1 MRSCFRPLDTP
12 SACAQA
18 GRALFGLLCPR
29 AFASAAHDLINMRLN
44 SIDGHQTNAS
54 IVAHV
59 VVIWHVAKRDA
70 RPRQSRHLILV
81 TSTDRRADCRVVPCW
96 SFVRGPRCWRD
107 HADRRNKTKQQTNSN
122 CNSNSTNEIHSTGA
136 GGGNSAVAR
145 DQNDWHC

>member
-1 MRSCFRPLDTP
+1 VGSSSTVGRRRRVVTAPGQRRKGRLVERSAGTTKRP
-12 SACAQA
+12 SAV
-18 GRALFGLLCPR
+18 
-29 AFASAAHDLINMRLN
+29 
-44 SIDGHQTNAS
+44 GHQTNAS

-81 TSTDRRADCRVVPCW
+81 TSTDRRADCLVVPCW
-96 SFVRGPRCWRD
+96 SLVRGPRCWRD
-107 HADRRNKTKQQTNSN
+107 HADRRNKTKQQTNS
-122 CNSNSTNEIHSTGA
+122 NSNSTNEIHSTGA